1 MHVLLTICDFAEVDW
16 REEMLGRG
24 QEGSER
30 A

>member
-1 MHVLLTICDFAEVDW
+1 MHVLLTVFDCAEVDW
-16 REEMLGRG
+16 QEEMLGGG